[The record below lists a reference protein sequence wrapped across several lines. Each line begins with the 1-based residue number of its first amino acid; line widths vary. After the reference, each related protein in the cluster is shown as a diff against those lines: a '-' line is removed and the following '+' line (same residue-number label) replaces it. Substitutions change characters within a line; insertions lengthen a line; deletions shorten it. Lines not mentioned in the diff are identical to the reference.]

1 VPDASGINVLAYHW
15 VDPDPG
21 HRLRQWGVTPE
32 EFEAQMTAL
41 DEGGYKVLSLDE
53 VFQVVRGERVSPP
66 KAVALTFDDGYRGLL
81 DHAVPVLERFGF
93 RAAFFLVSDRV
104 GETNAWD
111 ARHGDAPRALMSW
124 DEAAGLVARGME
136 IGAHSRTH
144 PFLPDLPDRAL
155 EDEVRRSKKTIED
168 RLGQSVRFFAYPHG
182 LFDERCRRSVRAAGY
197 AGACS
202 SEPGG
207 NGRETDPFALR
218 RTEISCHDSVR
229 SFAFK
234 ARTGYGVRRWVGAR
248 IREMFSRRSP
258 VVREVAR

>member
-1 VPDASGINVLAYHW
+1 VTDTAGVNVLAYHW

-32 EFEAQMTAL
+32 EFESQMTAL
-41 DEGGYKVLSLDE
+41 AERGYRVLSLQE
-53 VFQVVRGERVSPP
+53 VLQVVHGERPSPS

-81 DHAVPVLERFGF
+81 DHALPVLERFGF
-93 RAAFFLVSDRV
+93 RATFFLVSDRV
-104 GETNAWD
+104 GGTNAWD
-111 ARHGDAPRALMSW
+111 AHHGDAPRALLTW
-124 DEAAGLVARGME
+124 DETARLVARGME

-155 EDEVRRSKKTIED
+155 QDEVRRSKETIED
-168 RLGQSVRFFAYPHG
+168 RLGRPVRFFAYPHG
-182 LFDERCRRSVRAAGY
+182 LLDERCRRSVMAAGY

-207 NGRETDPFALR
+207 NGRGTDPFVLR

-234 ARTGYGVRRWVGAR
+234 ARTGFGARRWAGVR
-248 IREMFSRRSP
+248 IRDMFSRLAP
-258 VVREVAR
+258 AVREGAR